1 MRTSVVAW
9 RDREPFTDK
18 RMNLDSSETKKNEL
32 AINKPVG
39 TELVIWTVDS
49 HFRVLSPLQPGNIR
63 LAPQSRH

>member
-39 TELVIWTVDS
+39 TELVI
-49 HFRVLSPLQPGNIR
+49 
-63 LAPQSRH
+63 

>member
-9 RDREPFTDK
+9 RDSEPFTDK

-39 TELVIWTVDS
+39 TELVI
-49 HFRVLSPLQPGNIR
+49 
-63 LAPQSRH
+63 